1 MPTCWGTDVRTG
13 REVKIAECVIPDSL
27 ALHPDSAVANGH
39 PVDRAANSPALRYL
53 DQSRVP
59 ELIRTARHEVL
70 SMADG
75 GPPHVGAHVVDAVR
89 SGTCPPRVQ
98 VRMLWS
104 SCDDRERSVIRELMR
119 HRVRVKIAID
129 TVYESLLIDRTLAVV
144 PVDPGATAG
153 VVLAA
158 TTPTLVGALLE
169 AFTERW
175 SAATEWAVA
184 CGPPDE
190 FESSVLLALVAG
202 MTDEAA
208 AGRLGVSARTVRRY
222 VSMLMDR
229 IGARSRFELGY
240 RAAELG
246 WLEPRDRF
254 AG

>member
-1 MPTCWGTDVRTG
+1 
-13 REVKIAECVIPDSL
+13 L
-27 ALHPDSAVANGH
+27 
-39 PVDRAANSPALRYL
+39 DRSK
-53 DQSRVP
+53 VP
-59 ELIRTARHEVL
+59 ELIRAARHEVL

-104 SCDDRERSVIRELMR
+104 SCDERARSIIRELIR
-119 HRVRVKIAID
+119 HRVRVKIAPD

-144 PVDPGATAG
+144 PVDPGTTAG
-153 VVLAA
+153 IVLAA
-158 TTPTLVGALLE
+158 TTPALVGALLE
-169 AFTERW
+169 AFTQRW
-175 SAATEWAVA
+175 STATEWAS
-184 CGPPDE
+184 GPPDE

-229 IGARSRFELGY
+229 VGARSRFELGY

-246 WLEPRDRF
+246 WLAPQDTF